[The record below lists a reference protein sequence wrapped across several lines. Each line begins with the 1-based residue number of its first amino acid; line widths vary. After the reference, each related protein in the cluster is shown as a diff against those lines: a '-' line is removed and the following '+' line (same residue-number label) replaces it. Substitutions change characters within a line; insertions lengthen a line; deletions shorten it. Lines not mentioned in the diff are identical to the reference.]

1 MDHATTVATLE
12 LLKQFS
18 GLTGVPL
25 VEQVVQ
31 YLKMEWRMPS
41 YLAPLA
47 ALAAGVGVNVGL
59 AHLFN
64 TDLLVSVYVGLFTG
78 FSSSFWHEMSK
89 PATTSK

>member
-1 MDHATTVATLE
+1 MAQLDPT
-12 LLKQFS
+12 QFI

-31 YLKMEWRMPS
+31 YLKDEWRMPS

-47 ALAAGVGVNVGL
+47 ALAVGVALNVAIG
-59 AHLFN
+59 HYMG
-64 TDLLVSVYVGLFTG
+64 TDFLTNVCVGLFTG

-89 PATTSK
+89 KAPTVITNDPTE